1 MKGNSK
7 PMTELLPIEQIVWD
21 PKIYPRAK
29 WNTST
34 IERYADALAAG
45 EEFPAL
51 VLEQGT
57 NRLLDGKH
65 RLEAYK
71 KAGAEKVLVQWHV
84 VPEGMTA
91 KRYAAKLSARHGDRM
106 SNADLKALALEE
118 CEADPKNFDV
128 KAFIKEMGVGEST
141 VYDWVGHILSRE
153 KEQRQWSAVRL
164 SMLGW
169 TNEEVGARLGVS
181 EGTIR
186 GDRKNSESGVST
198 IHELHK
204 DRVERHEIAR
214 RFNLPPT
221 LVEAIT
227 LDGKDD
233 AERVKKLG
241 IKVQPYDV
249 WQFAGCHDLM
259 GDAHPG
265 RIPGELVC
273 HVLYFFTKPGD
284 LVVDPMA
291 GSGTT
296 LDACLLMGRKAR
308 SYDIDHRHDRIDVE
322 KHDLS
327 TGWPDSVAK
336 ASLIFW
342 DPPYFD
348 KMDSSTIGESGYI
361 DGSVSKLA
369 PEAYLEFFGKRF
381 AELRAAVKPG
391 TKLAFLM
398 SDWDPENAKD
408 HKDHPGIFLWDYADL
423 LRSSGWRLTRQIQVP
438 LSTQQVH
445 PDIVG
450 KFRESRRLAR
460 LERYL
465 LVAEAQ
471 DN

>member
-1 MKGNSK
+1 MI
-7 PMTELLPIEQIVWD
+7 TQLIPIDLVKWD
-21 PKIYPRAK
+21 PSIYPRQK
-29 WNTST
+29 WNTAT
-34 IERYADALAAG
+34 IDRYVDALEAG
-45 EEFPAL
+45 DEFPPL
-51 VLEQGT
+51 VLEDGT

-65 RLEAYK
+65 RLEAHK
-71 KAGAEKVLVQWHV
+71 KAERTDVLVTWHM
-84 VPEGMTA
+84 VPDGMSA

-106 SNADLKALALEE
+106 SNGDLKQLALEE

-128 KAFIKEMGVGEST
+128 KAFVKEMGVAERT

-153 KEQRQWSAVRL
+153 REERQSKVLRL

-169 TNEEVGARLGVS
+169 TQQEIADLLDVSQPLVSTDIRNCDSAKTNIRQLS
-181 EGTIR
+181 EGRT
-186 GDRKNSESGVST
+186 
-198 IHELHK
+198 
-204 DRVERHEIAR
+204 ERHEIAR

-233 AERVKKLG
+233 AERLKKLG

-249 WQFAGCHDLM
+249 WQFPGCHDLM

-265 RIPGELVC
+265 RIPGELVA

-284 LVVDPMA
+284 LVIDPMA

-308 SYDIDHRHDRIDVE
+308 SYDIDHRHDRVDVE
-322 KHDLS
+322 QYDLS
-327 TGWPDSVAK
+327 SGWPEAVSK

-348 KMDSSTIGESGYI
+348 KMDSSTIGSDGYI
-361 DGSVSKLA
+361 DGSVSKLS

-408 HKDHPGIFLWDYADL
+408 HQDHPGIFIWDYADL
-423 LRSSGWRLTRQIQVP
+423 LRNAGWSLARQIQTP

-445 PDIVG
+445 PDIVN
-450 KFRESRRLAR
+450 KFRDGRRLAR

-465 LVAEAQ
+465 LIAEAA
-471 DN
+471 